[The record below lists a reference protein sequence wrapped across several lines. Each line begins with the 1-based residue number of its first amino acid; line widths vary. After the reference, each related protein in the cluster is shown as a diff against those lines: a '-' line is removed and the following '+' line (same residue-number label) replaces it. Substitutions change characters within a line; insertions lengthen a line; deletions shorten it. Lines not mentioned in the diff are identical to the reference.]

1 MRCDLEALASQ
12 IAEWLDDY
20 ESTRTF
26 TPGCRDWAF
35 TGANVTQRRPSASSW
50 SIATTR
56 DPPSRG
62 MANFVG
68 LFKWLD

>member
-12 IAEWLDDY
+12 IAERVDDY

-26 TPGCRDWAF
+26 TPGRRDWAL
-35 TGANVTQRRPSASSW
+35 TGANATQRRPSTSSW

-56 DPPSRG
+56 DPPSLG
-62 MANFVG
+62 MAYVVG
-68 LFKWLD
+68 LFKGLD